1 MAEISTSTMTSTS
14 KEESVEEDTNVV
26 TMVDVLKEEQELE
39 DDAKAV
45 LGASDD
51 QNCTYSQGYV
61 KRQALYACMTC
72 IPLSDDGLKP
82 SGICLA
88 CSYYCHEGHELVE
101 LYTKRNFRCDCGNS
115 RFTNNKCNL
124 EPNKSA
130 VNELNSYNQNF
141 RGVYCTCNRPYPDP
155 EDVIDDEMIQCVVCE
170 DWYHGRHLGSNVP
183 ALHDYGE
190 MVCGSCMEKHAFLWQ
205 YKKEMPD
212 QDGVIKV
219 EVCNGTMEAGENV
232 NEIKIE
238 DTRSKIMKTV
248 DRGCL
253 LKELKPVVGHGA
265 VFFSDG
271 WRKCLCRCDSC
282 QKLYETQGLSFL
294 LDEQDTVQAYEEQGK
309 ANGEGGQPSSRYEQ
323 GLKALSSLDR
333 IKQVE
338 AIEEYNNMKIQLKEY
353 LQKFAENKKVVR
365 EEDIRE
371 FFSGMEAR
379 KKQRVDVQM
388 PYFCH

>member
-1 MAEISTSTMTSTS
+1 MAESSTS
-14 KEESVEEDTNVV
+14 KMPSTDKEECIEEETNVI
-26 TMVDVLKEEQELE
+26 TMVDVLKEEEELE

-51 QNCTYSQGYV
+51 KNCTYSRGYV

-72 IPLSDDGLKP
+72 IPLSDDCLKP
-82 SGICLA
+82 GGVCLA

-115 RFTNNKCNL
+115 RFSNSKCNL
-124 EPNKSA
+124 EPNKDA
-130 VNELNSYNQNF
+130 VNDKNMYNQNF
-141 RGVYCTCNRPYPDP
+141 RGLYCTCSRPYPDP
-155 EDVIDDEMIQCVVCE
+155 EDEVDDEMIQCVVCE

-190 MVCGSCMEKHAFLWQ
+190 MVCGSCMEKLPFLWQ
-205 YKKEMPD
+205 YKICPVKKETED
-212 QDGVIKV
+212 NGVV
-219 EVCNGTMEAGENV
+219 DVCNGTADSV
-232 NEIKIE
+232 EIKPE
-238 DTRSKIMKTV
+238 VTNNENAK
-248 DRGCL
+248 GCL
-253 LKELKPVVGHGA
+253 MKEVKREKEEHGA

-271 WRKCLCRCDSC
+271 WRKLLCRCDSC
-282 QKLYETQGLSFL
+282 QNLYESHEVSFL
-294 LDEQDTVQAYEEQGK
+294 MDEQDTVQAYEEQGK
-309 ANGEGGQPSSRYEQ
+309 ASGENGQPSSRYEQ

-379 KKQRVDVQM
+379 KRQRVDVQP

>member
-1 MAEISTSTMTSTS
+1 MAESSTSTNTSTP
-14 KEESVEEDTNVV
+14 KEECLEEESNVI
-26 TMVDVLKEEQELE
+26 TMVDVLKEEEELE

-51 QNCTYSQGYV
+51 QNCTYSRGYV

-82 SGICLA
+82 GGICLA
-88 CSYYCHEGHELVE
+88 CSYHCHEGHELVE
-101 LYTKRNFRCDCGNS
+101 LYTKRNFKCDCGNS
-115 RFTNNKCNL
+115 RFANNKCNL

-130 VNELNSYNQNF
+130 VNDLNSYNHNF
-141 RGVYCTCNRPYPDP
+141 RGMYCTCGRPYPDP

-170 DWYHGRHLGSNVP
+170 DWYHGRHLGSSIPVH
-183 ALHDYGE
+183 HDYGE
-190 MVCGSCMEKHAFLWQ
+190 MVCGTCMHKHAFLWH
-205 YKKEMPD
+205 YKKETPEDSD
-212 QDGVIKV
+212 QKRV
-219 EVCNGTMEAGENV
+219 EACNGTVENCV
-232 NEIKIE
+232 TPDDVKVEDIK
-238 DTRSKIMKTV
+238 SKTV
-248 DRGCL
+248 KTEGRGCL
-253 LKELKPVVGHGA
+253 LKELKPVIGHGA
-265 VFFSDG
+265 VFFSEG
-271 WRKCLCRCDSC
+271 WRKVLCRCDSC
-282 QKLYETQGLSFL
+282 QTLYETQSLSFL
-294 LDEQDTVQAYEEQGK
+294 MDDQDTVQAYEEQGK
-309 ANGEGGQPSSRYEQ
+309 ASGENGQPSSRYEQ

-371 FFSGMEAR
+371 FFSGMDAR
-379 KKQRVDVQM
+379 KKQRIDVQV